1 MVGARR
7 VQRLRES
14 RHCPN
19 ESQHQAGSVPH
30 GRASHAEPYRH
41 PRDGVKSPPHR
52 RVRTAPIPV
61 ALVAGALLWAAAA
74 VHILHMSVL
83 FRRVVSA
90 LALTVFSL
98 RVLAPEVGHACG
110 SMSDHT
116 TAVASAPAG
125 AVPTVADLGPSPH
138 APAADDPVHHHHGA
152 PPAPETTVSVE
163 PAALSSH
170 DGVHDGSNDGTHDG
184 SHDAPCDCSD
194 WCCCLPTLTSPPRP
208 VVASL
213 RVTIVDGRAPTPWL
227 SAVASAHRA
236 DRLLPFATAPPRA

>member
-1 MVGARR
+1 
-7 VQRLRES
+7 
-14 RHCPN
+14 
-19 ESQHQAGSVPH
+19 
-30 GRASHAEPYRH
+30 
-41 PRDGVKSPPHR
+41 
-52 RVRTAPIPV
+52 
-61 ALVAGALLWAAAA
+61 
-74 VHILHMSVL
+74 MSVL

-125 AVPTVADLGPSPH
+125 AAPIVADLGPSPH

-163 PAALSSH
+163 PTASSSH
-170 DGVHDGSNDGTHDG
+170 DESHDG

-213 RVTIVDGRAPTPWL
+213 RVTIVDGRTPTLWL

>member
-1 MVGARR
+1 
-7 VQRLRES
+7 
-14 RHCPN
+14 
-19 ESQHQAGSVPH
+19 
-30 GRASHAEPYRH
+30 
-41 PRDGVKSPPHR
+41 
-52 RVRTAPIPV
+52 
-61 ALVAGALLWAAAA
+61 
-74 VHILHMSVL
+74 MSVL
-83 FRRVVSA
+83 FRGVVSA

-125 AVPTVADLGPSPH
+125 AVPIVADLGPSPH

-152 PPAPETTVSVE
+152 PPSPETTVRVE
-163 PAALSSH
+163 PTALSSH